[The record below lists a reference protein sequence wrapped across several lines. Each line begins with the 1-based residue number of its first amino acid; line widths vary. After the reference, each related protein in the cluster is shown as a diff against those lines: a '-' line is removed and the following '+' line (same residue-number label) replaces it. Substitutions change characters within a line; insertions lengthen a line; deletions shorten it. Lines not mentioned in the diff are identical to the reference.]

1 MKVCLGPFTLNGND
15 DISKGSALE
24 QVVDQQPVLNIVEQ
38 EIEMHQAHQ
47 GKRRNGVIRIRRQF
61 ERSRKQL
68 FRVLLVEPNR
78 EQFLLRE
85 IVLHH
90 RLARIARLGYLAIRN
105 LVESTLAEFCA
116 CDTLGGVFWMQLA
129 MMHDNFWAFWAFGIC
144 MWIWVILEII
154 SMYYSA
160 KYERQ
165 EVLGALYKEPVTM
178 RRAAFHY
185 VIQTIMFAFIIANFI
200 HMMGGYEDAAFFK
213 LYFWTNLMVALGPCW
228 HWMRRGVKAGR
239 VGAGIAIEIMIFITI
254 IITWTPAGI
263 GMWCTVS
270 DFFWSPT
277 FIAAGLMTTRFAIYN
292 IYYQWKLP
300 EKPVVVEGK
309 KPLP

>member
-1 MKVCLGPFTLNGND
+1 MQTGQVLND
-15 DISKGSALE
+15 LMSALSFSNP
-24 QVVDQQPVLNIVEQ
+24 DLISVLIPCAIAFAGGYTVYIFCLLILAKEHTSCYPSW
-38 EIEMHQAHQ
+38 MHT
-47 GKRRNGVIRIRRQF
+47 F
-61 ERSRKQL
+61 
-68 FRVLLVEPNR
+68 
-78 EQFLLRE
+78 
-85 IVLHH
+85 
-90 RLARIARLGYLAIRN
+90 
-105 LVESTLAEFCA
+105 FCA

-178 RRAAFHY
+178 KRAAFHY

-277 FIAAGLMTTRFAIYN
+277 FIAAGLMTTCFAIYN